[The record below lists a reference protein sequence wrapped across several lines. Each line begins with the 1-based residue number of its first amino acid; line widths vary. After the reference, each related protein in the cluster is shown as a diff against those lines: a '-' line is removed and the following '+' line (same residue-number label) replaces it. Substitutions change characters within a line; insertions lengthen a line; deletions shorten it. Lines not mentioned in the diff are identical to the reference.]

1 MRQTVQ
7 CPAKIDF
14 FPRFSSLCCIL
25 VWWLNI
31 SGWEQGRRE
40 RQQLLLR
47 RLAWSILLKLQT
59 SIELDLFKK
68 TDFDRLIFHDPSS
81 LFFTPLFFT
90 LLLTEIVQFSV
101 LYRNKWNFF
110 SNFFPSWGNEIDLE
124 KKFRYFLSLLFIVFL
139 SFVH

>member
-1 MRQTVQ
+1 MVTEYFWLGARKMRATAAFVTW
-7 CPAKIDF
+7 
-14 FPRFSSLCCIL
+14 SSLIY
-25 VWWLNI
+25 
-31 SGWEQGRRE
+31 
-40 RQQLLLR
+40 
-47 RLAWSILLKLQT
+47 LAEITDQYRIRSFLK
-59 SIELDLFKK
+59 K
-68 TDFDRLIFHDPSS
+68 DFDRLIFHDPSSS

-110 SNFFPSWGNEIDLE
+110 FSTFSLHGGMKLIWK